1 MKPIELS
8 LKVTYMN
15 SSQSDENRID
25 CSILQI
31 LFDSSPQAVLIIEDG
46 KVVYTNSAL
55 AHAVGF
61 KPQQVVG
68 QEVTHIVSMI
78 GMQDYDSVVSRFSA
92 ISAGKMESDKERF
105 HFKDAEGSRYVLEFS
120 AKIIEADNKRYVVLY
135 GNDVTGDELSKE
147 TLATERRAYSVIA
160 EAALSSDKL
169 PQICDRILRGLIETL
184 RFDLGTIRLYDAEDC
199 TLKLMTSYGIEKG
212 GTPETIALEDPNF
225 LVARTA
231 RTKSPLFTQDIE
243 MTPESEDR
251 MVRARNLG
259 VRTLIFWPILGS
271 EENLLGVINVATK
284 EPIILEQ
291 EQRTVFATIAGM
303 FSTILERRK
312 TEEEL
317 QEFKDRFTAF
327 ADNMP
332 GPVYL
337 KDDKSKVLF
346 VNRYMREATQ
356 KATKANWEGLSNL
369 ELFPKERAENLT
381 EEDLRILVN
390 GPIDRIQETM
400 TDGEIRT
407 FRTHKFPI
415 IREGKPPLIG
425 GFSIDITDR
434 IVAEKQRE
442 EARARAIWMSD
453 LMAHDIN
460 NLHQGI
466 MSSLELML
474 EDEQFPRHLMGIAQ
488 NALLQVN
495 RSVSLINNV
504 KKFSVV
510 NQEELVLEKT
520 DPAESLIAA
529 IQTVKQSFPQRK
541 ISITTN
547 LETGKY
553 CIMSNT
559 FLHDVFFNLL
569 HNAVKYTVSESVR
582 IDVTTSLVEEGKFI
596 RFDFEDWGQGID
608 DRFKKSI
615 LTGINDRV
623 HRVSGVGLTLVK
635 QIVDQYGGSISVEN
649 REKGDFTKGTRFI
662 IKLPN
667 GC

>member
-1 MKPIELS
+1 
-8 LKVTYMN
+8 MN
-15 SSQSDENRID
+15 NSQSDENRID
-25 CSILQI
+25 CSILQT
-31 LFDSSPQAVLIIEDG
+31 LFDSSPQAVLIVEDG

-68 QEVTHIVSMI
+68 QEVTQIVSMI
-78 GMQDYDSVVSRFSA
+78 GMQDYDAVVSRFSA
-92 ISAGKMESDKERF
+92 ISAGRTKSDKERF

-120 AKIIEADNKRYVVLY
+120 ANVIEADKKRYVALY
-135 GNDVTGDELSKE
+135 GIDVTGDELSKV

-169 PQICDRILRGLIETL
+169 PQLCDRILRGLIETL
-184 RFDLGTIRLYDAEDC
+184 GFDLGTIRLYNAEDD
-199 TLKLMTSYGIEKG
+199 TLNLITSYGIEKG
-212 GTPETIALEDPNF
+212 GTPEVVALNDPNF

-243 MTPESEDR
+243 VTPESEDR
-251 MVRARNLG
+251 MERARDLG

-271 EENLLGVINVATK
+271 EENLLGVINIATR

-291 EQRTVFATIAGM
+291 EKRTVFATIAGM
-303 FSTILERRK
+303 FSTILERRR

-337 KDDKSKVLF
+337 KDEKSQVLF
-346 VNRYMREATQ
+346 VNRYMREADQ
-356 KATKANWEGLSNL
+356 KPARANWEGLSNA
-369 ELFPKERAENLT
+369 ELFPKERADDLT
-381 EEDLRILVN
+381 EEDLKVLAD

-407 FRTHKFPI
+407 FRMHKFPI

-474 EDEQFPRHLMGIAQ
+474 EDEQFPTHLRGIAQ
-488 NALLQVN
+488 NALHQVN

-510 NQEELVLEKT
+510 NQEKLVLEKT
-520 DPAESLIAA
+520 DPAEALIAA
-529 IQTVKQSFPQRK
+529 IQTVKQSFPHRT

-547 LETGKY
+547 LEPGKY
-553 CIMSNT
+553 CIMSNA
-559 FLHDVFFNLL
+559 FLHDVFYNLL

-582 IDVTTSLVEEGKFI
+582 IDVRTSLVEGGKFI
-596 RFDFEDWGQGID
+596 HFDFEDWGQGIN

-615 LTGINDRV
+615 LTDINDRV

-635 QIVDQYGGSISVEN
+635 QIVEQYGGSISVEN

-667 GC
+667 SC